1 MLTAKAFFE
10 GEQHDAFIRLA
21 RQDNEIYLD
30 LCDPERHIIEVTPE
44 GWRQVEDAPVRFHC
58 PPGMAALPLPQTGG
72 SVEDLR
78 PFVNVRD
85 EESFILAVAWLV
97 GALNP
102 DGPFPIALI
111 QGRQVAVWVAPPLR
125 GGLKRVWRIEE
136 RPYLC
141 STWEGWQSGSMH
153 RS

>member
-1 MLTAKAFFE
+1 M
-10 GEQHDAFIRLA
+10 
-21 RQDNEIYLD
+21 
-30 LCDPERHIIEVTPE
+30 
-44 GWRQVEDAPVRFHC
+44 EDAPVRFHC

-111 QGRQVAVWVAPPLR
+111 QGEQGSAKSTLTGRTQP
-125 GGLKRVWRIEE
+125 GL
-136 RPYLC
+136 
-141 STWEGWQSGSMH
+141 
-153 RS
+153 